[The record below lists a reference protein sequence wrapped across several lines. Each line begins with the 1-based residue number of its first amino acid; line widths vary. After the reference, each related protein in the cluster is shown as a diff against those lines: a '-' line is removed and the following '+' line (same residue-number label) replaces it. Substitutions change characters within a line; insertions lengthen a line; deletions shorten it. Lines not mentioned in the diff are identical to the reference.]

1 MGLENLIAAG
11 TRGIEDS
18 FVFRK
23 PRIHVVGCGGAGCN
37 AVNRLSQVGVADVS
51 SVVINTDKLHLDR
64 VEAGQKLLLGGG
76 LTRGFGTGGNPEV
89 AERAAQLQDKEL
101 RELVTGADLTFVTV
115 GLGGG
120 TGTGIAP
127 CVARLARA
135 SGSIVVS
142 LATMPFKVEKARQKV
157 ALAGLQKLREAS
169 DSVVVLDNNR
179 LIDIVPKLPVE
190 QAFAVM
196 DQLITEIVKNVA
208 GMINV
213 PGLINLDFADLRT
226 VFQNGGM
233 STVLYGEN
241 STYDPGKVVEETLR
255 NPLLD
260 IDYTGARGA
269 LIHIS
274 SGSSLRLGTAYEVIE
289 GLTKELP
296 EEAQVK
302 FGVRF
307 DPESEGV
314 IKVMC
319 IMTGLQAPAFLRP
332 ATDMAR
338 VRDGGNPAQPASSSF
353 LSR

>member
-1 MGLENLIAAG
+1 MGLENLITAG
-11 TRGIEDS
+11 AKGIEDS

-23 PRIHVVGCGGAGCN
+23 PRIQVVGCGGAGCN
-37 AVNRLSQVGVADVS
+37 SVNRLSQTGVADVS

-64 VEAGQKLLLGGG
+64 VEAGQKFLLGGG

-101 RELVTGADLTFVTV
+101 RGLVTGADLTFVTV

-120 TGTGIAP
+120 TGTGTAP

-142 LATMPFKVEKARQKV
+142 LVTMPFKVEKARQKI
-157 ALAGLQKLREAS
+157 ALTGLEKLREVS

-179 LIDIVPKLPVE
+179 LIDIVPRLPVE

-208 GMINV
+208 GMINA

-241 STYDPGKVVEETLR
+241 STCDPGKVVEETLR

-260 IDYTGARGA
+260 VDYTGARGA
-269 LIHIS
+269 LIHIA

-289 GLTKELP
+289 GLTRELP

-319 IMTGLQAPAFLRP
+319 IMTGLQVPTALKPTSDVIHLSGGGSLAKAAP
-332 ATDMAR
+332 T
-338 VRDGGNPAQPASSSF
+338 SF